1 MATTDTAADGPMP
14 EPLRRHNRTAY
25 VLRSRIYKPVIERNN
40 WAAFCFVGREG
51 SGKSH
56 TCARVLEDCDPTF
69 DASRVFFEPI
79 DLLELIHSLDKS
91 ERRGKAVMLDES
103 GVGMG
108 VRSWYDADQIKINK
122 ALQTLRDDNMI
133 LGATIPAFTQLDS
146 QMRTRLH
153 GLCEMRRV
161 HEGDHAVWSWKDI
174 VVNRTEEGKRD
185 IKRKVFPRRDV
196 AGRVEKLT
204 RLKIGPPSEAFVAA
218 YEQRKAAFKQDYIED
233 LVTDD
238 EEQADDQPGPKD
250 LAQQIIDE
258 DRIEAFTSVH
268 GGHGSRYVDK
278 DKIYLEFDYLTHRD
292 AQMVKKLLAEAW
304 VSE

>member
-1 MATTDTAADGPMP
+1 MASTETDSDGPMP
-14 EPLRRHNRTAY
+14 EPLRRRNRTAY
-25 VLRSRIYKPVIERNN
+25 VLRNRIYKPPNEQND

-69 DASRVFFEPI
+69 DASRVFFEPL
-79 DLLELIHSLDKS
+79 DLLELIHDLDKP
-91 ERRGKAVMLDES
+91 ERQGKAVMLDES

-146 QMRTRLH
+146 QFRTRLH

-161 HEGDHAVWSWKDI
+161 YEGDHAVWSWKDI
-174 VVNRTEEGKRD
+174 VVNRTEEGQRD

-196 AGRVEKLT
+196 AGRIEKLT
-204 RLKIGPPSEAFVAA
+204 RLKIGPPSESFVEA
-218 YEQRKAAFKQDYIED
+218 YEQRKAAFKQGYLETLI
-233 LVTDD
+233 TDD
-238 EEQADDQPGPKD
+238 EEPEETPGPKE
-250 LAQQIIDE
+250 LAQRIIDE

-304 VSE
+304 VSD